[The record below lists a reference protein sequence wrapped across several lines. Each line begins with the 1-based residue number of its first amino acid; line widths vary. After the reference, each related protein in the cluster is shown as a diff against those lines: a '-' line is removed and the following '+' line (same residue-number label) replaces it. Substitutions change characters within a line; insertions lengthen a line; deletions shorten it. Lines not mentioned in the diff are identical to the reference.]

1 MGAQDITIT
10 GYPKNLVRGSDFAY
24 SPGCGGSGAGF
35 CYLPAN
41 FTYIWW
47 RIYATNFVVRN
58 RKLVLQNIDFK
69 SYLNAGNDGICP
81 NSEGASQ
88 PYDVVLSYA
97 SDPLDFTPANEAAR
111 VTIPGGQTL
120 PFEIEFNELQIPQ
133 PKDPRW
139 TGIFTVIIDLK
150 ATGRMIG
157 GRAQTAQVLKTVD
170 YDYDERL

>member
-1 MGAQDITIT
+1 MGAQDITVL
-10 GYPKNLVRGSDFAY
+10 GYPKNLVRGSDFTF

-41 FTYIWW
+41 FTYLWW
-47 RIYATNFVVRN
+47 RIFATNFVTRN
-58 RKLVLQNIDFK
+58 RRLVLQNLDFK
-69 SYLNAGNDGICP
+69 SYLNAGFDGICA

-88 PYDVVLSYA
+88 DYDIVLSYA
-97 SDPLDFTPANEAAR
+97 SDPSNINAANEVTRITIAA
-111 VTIPGGQTL
+111 GQTL
-120 PFEIEFNELQIPQ
+120 PYEIEFTASQIPQ
-133 PKDPRW
+133 PTDPRW
-139 TGIFTVIIDLK
+139 NGIFLVIIDLK

>member
-1 MGAQDITIT
+1 MGALDIPVI

-24 SPGCGGSGAGF
+24 NPGCGGMGAGV

-69 SYLNAGNDGICP
+69 SYLNAGNNGICP
-81 NSEGASQ
+81 NSNGASVD
-88 PYDVVLSYA
+88 YDVILSYA
-97 SDPLDFTPANEAAR
+97 SDPLDFSAANEATR
-111 VTIPGGQTL
+111 ITIPGSQTL
-120 PFEIEFNELQIPQ
+120 PFELLFDATQIPQ
-133 PKDPRW
+133 PDDPRW
-139 TGIFTVIIDLK
+139 TGIFTVIVDLK
-150 ATGRMIG
+150 ASGRMIDG
-157 GRAQTAQVLKTVD
+157 HAQTDNVLKTVD

>member
-1 MGAQDITIT
+1 MGAQDITVL
-10 GYPKNLVRGSDFAY
+10 GYPKNLVRGSDFTF

-47 RIYATNFVVRN
+47 RIFATNFVTRN

-69 SYLNAGNDGICP
+69 SYANAGNDGICP

-88 PYDVVLSYA
+88 DYDIVLSYA
-97 SDPLDFTPANEAAR
+97 SDPSNITAANEVTR
-111 VTIPGGQTL
+111 ITIPAGATL
-120 PFEIEFNELQIPQ
+120 PYEIEFNATQIPQ
-133 PKDPRW
+133 PTDPRW
-139 TGIFTVIIDLK
+139 NGIFLVIIDLK

-157 GRAQTAQVLKTVD
+157 GRAQTAIVLKTVD